1 MAAEERNRPLMT
13 DTATA
18 DTAQALSGHRY
29 PALAAV
35 KAEGYW
41 WHLAALRESTSR
53 ARAVHHVQALA
64 DAADQI
70 AAGLTGTPEA
80 AEDTALDPL
89 AWTDIATYLIR
100 LTVALRGG
108 TAGPEDTWEF
118 SEADRGDWED
128 LAAAPGRVEFAAAW
142 YPIREHLRALAAYAD
157 GEGLVLRAF
166 TVAQVTSAA
175 AAVIDAHW

>member
-1 MAAEERNRPLMT
+1 MT
-13 DTATA
+13 ATATA
-18 DTAQALSGHRY
+18 DTTQALSGHRY

-41 WHLAALRESTSR
+41 WHLAALRESTTL

-64 DAADQI
+64 EAADQI
-70 AAGLTGTPEA
+70 AAGLAGTSEA
-80 AEDTALDPL
+80 AADTALDPV

-100 LTVALRGG
+100 LAVALRGG

-118 SEADRGDWED
+118 SEADHGHWED
-128 LAAAPGRVEFAAAW
+128 LAAAASRVEFAAAW
-142 YPIREHLRALAAYAD
+142 YPIREHLRALADYQD
-157 GEGLVLRAF
+157 GDGLTLRAF
-166 TVAQVTSAA
+166 TVTQVTSAA